1 MSDIQRFSGSDSFKG
16 RNSGFIH
23 KDVDYRS
30 KKRFWVLVGNIIL
43 IWKCEIK
50 GPFGTRRLV
59 KSYNKLII
67 Y

>member
-1 MSDIQRFSGSDSFKG
+1 MSNIQRFSGSDSFKG

-30 KKRFWVLVGNIIL
+30 KKRFWVGVENIIL

-50 GPFGTRRLV
+50 GSVAPDV
-59 KSYNKLII
+59 
-67 Y
+67 